1 MNKIPKKQDQ
11 ILGYTPIWIA
21 DDQLAYNS
29 AQKDRFGQLLQSD
42 LLMNAEK
49 FIRDKVDEK
58 G

>member
-11 ILGYTPIWIA
+11 ILGCTPIWIA
-21 DDQLAYNS
+21 DDQLACNS